1 VTLVAARPRLRLRQV
16 ALVATDLDAAEQAIT
31 ADLGVEL
38 CFRDPGVGVF
48 GLRNALYPIGH
59 QLLEVVSP
67 VEPGT
72 TAGRYLERR
81 GGDGGYMVILETD
94 ERLDRLRNRLTDLDV
109 RVVFEA
115 VVPGIT
121 GLHLHPRD
129 VGGAILSIDRTD
141 EWGEW
146 PWAGPDWR
154 RHVSTRMVAAIAV
167 VDIAATDPPQMAARW
182 AAVLDRPVAAD
193 GRSIVLDEGT
203 LRFVPADPG
212 RGEGVAGIELV
223 AAPGVGRHAV
233 TIAGCEVTIVAC

>member
-1 VTLVAARPRLRLRQV
+1 MAALSRLRLRQV
-16 ALVATDLDAAEQAIT
+16 ALVAADLGAAERAIESGF
-31 ADLGVEL
+31 GVEL

-48 GLRNALYPIGH
+48 GLHNALFPIGE

-94 ERLDRLRNRLTDLDV
+94 EPLDRLRGRLAELGV

-115 VVPGIT
+115 IVPGIT

-141 EWGEW
+141 RWGEW

-154 RHVSTRMVAAIAV
+154 SHVRTDLVTG
-167 VDIAATDPPQMAARW
+167 IAAVHVGAVDPHAMAQRW
-182 AAVLDRPVAAD
+182 AAVLERQVGDD
-193 GRSIVLDEGT
+193 GSSIPLDEGVI
-203 LRFVPADPG
+203 RFVQVDPV
-212 RGEGVAGIELV
+212 RGEGVDVIELTG
-223 AAPGVGRHAV
+223 APGTAGFATR
-233 TIAGCEVTIVAC
+233 IAGCEVLIRPQ